1 MKKIY
6 SFLMAFAALATTAS
20 AQVVPD
26 GHNFL
31 PRNGWTAVARNETPA
46 GYETAPSGP
55 VAAAIDGVIGSFYHS
70 NWADGSGKTGDQ
82 AFKITLPEVKNI
94 SGVGYLP
101 RQSGG
106 AEAQKLTAYK
116 IYVSDTEDFDVNAL
130 PSVTPT
136 AEGTLT
142 YLTNTDRTQKNIV
155 FDAPVSGKYILV
167 VAQNVTNY
175 FCCAELYLFTKDVV
189 TYNYQVKVLGANQQ
203 VTINGVQYGNGA
215 TCTSSELQAAN
226 VTAPAVEGLTARVD
240 VNTAAQT
247 VTVTY
252 TVDDW
257 ANLSNS
263 KAYVF
268 DVEDV
273 VARGNWIANADNT
286 QLTTNEKLHIA
297 ADWNSAAQQFA
308 VLKSS
313 NNNYYLYSVGANK
326 FISKSGNYTTFTEN
340 PVQPVTYK
348 ASTHAS
354 YPFIVMLDGQ
364 YLNNSPSYTPAV
376 VTNWNNED
384 AGNHFRIFQ
393 VADADFSA
401 ALAKIEDFENTAIAE
416 EYNRVKAE
424 AQALITANTGQQDTF
439 NHLTTEGFNAI
450 QAVIPTTDPATNTE
464 KKAKTEEMKNAIAAA
479 KYNFDG
485 YITFQTTQGSSF
497 YLGVKPDGSK
507 FVGQSAL
514 TGAQN
519 LWKITSVEGGY
530 AIQNVATQK
539 YVSVPVTS
547 TPNAL
552 SDTPVALTLFR
563 ESDKVSFGAAEG
575 GRRLMHLRG
584 LINGDYDL
592 VGWEFVSA
600 ATKWTITKI
609 EDLTVNVTSE
619 LSNYATF
626 SAPFATRIPEG
637 VTAYT
642 GVVNGNSIRL
652 TAISDGVIPANTGVL
667 VKGAEAKA
675 YTFAISE
682 NEGTPVSN
690 NAFVASLWE
699 KTNTETNAYTLQN
712 NDGIGFYPY
721 SGTNLLGFKA
731 YVNIP
736 AASPV
741 QGLSLDFG
749 QVTAIEGAAV
759 ENAKLEIF
767 DLQGRR
773 VNNAKSGL
781 YIVNGQKVILK

>member
-1 MKKIY
+1 
-6 SFLMAFAALATTAS
+6 MAFVALATTAS
-20 AQVVPD
+20 AQVVPE
-26 GHNFL
+26 GHNLL

-55 VAAAIDGVIGSFYHS
+55 IAAAIDGITGSFYHS
-70 NWADGSGKTGDQ
+70 NWANGTGRTGDQ

-94 SGVGYLP
+94 SAIGYLP

-116 IYVSDTEDFDVNAL
+116 IYVSDTEDFDVTTL
-130 PSVTPT
+130 PSVTPS
-136 AEGTLT
+136 ASGTLT
-142 YLTNTDRTQKNIV
+142 YDPATDRTQKNIV
-155 FDAPVSGKYILV
+155 FDNPVSGKYIMV

-175 FCCAELYLFTKDVV
+175 FCCAELYLFTQDAV

-203 VTINGVQYGNGA
+203 VTINGAQYGNGS
-215 TCTSSELQAAN
+215 TCSSTELQPTD
-226 VTAPAVEGLTARVD
+226 VVAPPVAGLTSRVE
-240 VNTAAQT
+240 VNTATQT
-247 VTVTY
+247 ITVTY
-252 TVDDW
+252 TVNDW

-268 DVEDV
+268 DVED
-273 VARGNWIANADNT
+273 AAGRGNWIANAENT
-286 QLTTNEKLHIA
+286 QLTTNKKLNIDT
-297 ADWNSAAQQFA
+297 DWNSAAQQFA

-326 FISKSGNYTTFTEN
+326 FISRAGTYTTFTEN

-348 ASTHAS
+348 ASTNAN

-364 YLNNSPSYTPAV
+364 YLNNSLSYTPAV

-384 AGNHFRIFQ
+384 AGNHYRVFQ
-393 VADADFSA
+393 VADADFAA

-439 NHLTTEGFNAI
+439 NHLTTESFNAI
-450 QAVIPTTDPATNTE
+450 QATIPTTDPTTNTE
-464 KKAKTEEMKNAIAAA
+464 KKAKTAEMKNAIAAA
-479 KYNFDG
+479 KYNFNG

-497 YLGVKPDGSK
+497 YLGVKADGSK
-507 FVGQSAL
+507 FVGQTAL

-539 YVSVPVTS
+539 YISVPVTS
-547 TPNAL
+547 APNTL

-563 ESDKVSFGAAEG
+563 AGDKVSFGAAEG
-575 GRRLMHLRG
+575 GRRLMHLRA

-592 VGWEFVSA
+592 VGWEIA
-600 ATKWTITKI
+600 ADATKWTIAKI
-609 EDLTVNVTSE
+609 ENLTVNVTAE

-626 SAPFATRIPEG
+626 SAPFATQIPEG

-642 GVVNGNSIRL
+642 GVVNGTSIRL
-652 TAISDGVIPANTGVL
+652 TAISGGVIPANTGVL
-667 VKGAEAKA
+667 IKGAEAKA

-690 NAFVASLWE
+690 NAFVASLWD
-699 KTNTETNAYTLQN
+699 KTKTETNAYTLQN
-712 NDGIGFYPY
+712 NEGVGFYPY
-721 SGTNLLGFKA
+721 SGANLLGFKA

-749 QVTAIEGAAV
+749 QVTAIESAAV
-759 ENAKLEIF
+759 ENGKFEIF

-773 VNNAKSGL
+773 VKNAKSGL
-781 YIVNGQKVILK
+781 YIVNGKKMILQ